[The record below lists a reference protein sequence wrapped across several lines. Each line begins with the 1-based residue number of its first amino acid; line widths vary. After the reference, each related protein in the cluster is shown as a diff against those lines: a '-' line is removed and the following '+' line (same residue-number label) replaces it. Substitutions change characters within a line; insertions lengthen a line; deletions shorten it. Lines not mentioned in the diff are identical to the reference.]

1 MFFIPVSFTYWFS
14 LWHMLDQTLL
24 NSKSP
29 YITPLQKRVLE
40 ERVIVTICLM
50 VLDHVQELFKQFIW
64 YSNACMTLAS
74 QQVKT
79 RKRIC
84 CYIVTSNILWI
95 HNNRYRLFIQ
105 KMYKYFGPFSRSY
118 WHRPQYFKLRE
129 IYSDTY
135 CLICIFSQKNHDR
148 FQK

>member
-1 MFFIPVSFTYWFS
+1 
-14 LWHMLDQTLL
+14 MLDQTLL

-84 CYIVTSNILWI
+84 CYIATSNILWI

-105 KMYKYFGPFSRSY
+105 K
-118 WHRPQYFKLRE
+118 
-129 IYSDTY
+129 
-135 CLICIFSQKNHDR
+135 CINILVHLAGHIDIAHSISNYGR
-148 FQK
+148 FIVTHIA